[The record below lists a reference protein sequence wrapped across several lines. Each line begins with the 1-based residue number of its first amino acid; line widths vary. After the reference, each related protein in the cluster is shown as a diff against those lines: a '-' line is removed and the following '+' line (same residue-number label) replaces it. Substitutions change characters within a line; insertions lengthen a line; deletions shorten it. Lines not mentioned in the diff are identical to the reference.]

1 MQQSKL
7 FDQCKHIGSYKKLV
21 IGQTIQ
27 DLGWQLDKDIEQI
40 DNLFEVLD
48 NNPIE
53 MRIDPLF
60 GEHTLHSSLISRE
73 RANRPIA
80 TRPELPDLVGPDKC
94 PFCAHNI
101 AMKTPVNKRVY
112 HSQPGIVSV
121 SNLYPYIAP
130 HYVTIFKR
138 KHTADFKD
146 LTEKNIQTYLMTGKE
161 LSELFKEK
169 EENGI
174 DGMWDFIN
182 WGPKSG
188 ASQPHAHAQR
198 GGLYPLVVSLM
209 DREREALKRRKQ
221 DLHGKDPFEVYIS
234 AAKEGKLTIYED
246 KYVYIFA
253 AYAPRFTNQVDVIT
267 KKKNGKVVSNYLEL
281 DTVMIRSIAKGVVHV
296 LQGMATELNIA
307 NLSIEAHQA
316 RFVGDEDYRLHWH
329 IYSRESV
336 IGGMELNDMYAVA
349 AYPEKT
355 AEILRGGI

>member
-1 MQQSKL
+1 MAQSTL
-7 FDQCKHIGSYKKLV
+7 FGQCHHIGSYKKLV
-21 IGQTIQ
+21 IGQTIE
-27 DLGWQLDKDIEQI
+27 DLGWKVDRDLEQI
-40 DNLFEVLD
+40 DGLFEVLE

-53 MRIDPLF
+53 MRIDPLLV
-60 GEHTLHSSLISRE
+60 EHTLHSSLISGE

-80 TRPELPDLVGPDKC
+80 TRPELADLVGPDKC

-101 AMKTPVNKRVY
+101 AMKTPVNRRIY
-112 HSQPGIVSV
+112 HNQPGIVSV

-146 LTEKNIQTYLMTGKE
+146 LTEKNIQTYLTTGKE
-161 LSELFKEK
+161 LAEIFKEK
-169 EENGI
+169 NDNGI

-198 GGLYPLVVSLM
+198 GGMYPLVVSLM
-209 DREREALKRRKQ
+209 DRERKALKRRKA
-221 DLHGKDPFEVYIS
+221 DLNGQDPFDVYIN
-234 AAKEGKLTIYED
+234 AAKEGKLSIYED
-246 KYVYIFA
+246 KHVYIFA

-281 DTVMIRSIAKGVVHV
+281 DAVTIRSIAKGVVQV
-296 LQGMATELNIA
+296 LQGMATVLNIA

-316 RFVGDEDYRLHWH
+316 RFAGDEDYRLHWH
-329 IYSRESV
+329 IYTRESV
-336 IGGMELNDMYAVA
+336 IGGMELNDMYAVSS
-349 AYPEKT
+349 YPENT
-355 AEILRGGI
+355 AEMLRAG